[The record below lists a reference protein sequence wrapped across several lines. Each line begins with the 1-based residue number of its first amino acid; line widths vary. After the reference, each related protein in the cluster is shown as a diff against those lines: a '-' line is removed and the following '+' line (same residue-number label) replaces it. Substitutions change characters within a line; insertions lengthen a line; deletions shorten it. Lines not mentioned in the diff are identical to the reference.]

1 MFNLNRLRELVRQ
14 LWVIDLR
21 TLHGLRRIQVLSLRI
36 TYAVIRDLISG
47 QLTMRAMSLVY
58 TTLLSLIPLLAVSFS
73 VLKAFGVHN
82 EVKPLIYDFLAPMGE
97 RGVEIGDKIMG
108 FVENIQVGVL
118 GSIGLALLLYTV
130 ISLLQKIERSFNYVW
145 RIERPRHFAR
155 RFSDYLS
162 VILVGPVLVFTA
174 IGITASIK
182 TAVLLQAGDVA
193 MLSDGVKLIGKFVPY
208 FLIIAAFTFVYIF
221 MPNTKVR
228 FLPAFTGAIV
238 AGVLWESL
246 GWLFASFVVSST
258 NYAAIYSSLAILIL
272 FMIWL
277 YLGWVILLVGVDVSF
292 YIQNPLEMLSP
303 ETPARLNR
311 NDEQQFALAI
321 MIICGRAFHEGNKP
335 PDIIVL
341 SDTLGIAPNLVDETV
356 RELIHA
362 KLLSETTGENEGLL
376 PSRDMQNI
384 TIVDILS
391 ALDGRKTL
399 SLPSSDETN
408 ASLEIM
414 HKLANSQHQT
424 LDGLTLQQ
432 LVIRIDEKEDS

>member
-1 MFNLNRLRELVRQ
+1 MFNLNRLRELLRQ

-21 TLHGLRRIQVLSLRI
+21 TIHGLHRIQVLSLRI
-36 TYAVIRDLISG
+36 TYAVIRDLAAG
-47 QLTMRAMSLVY
+47 QLNMRAMSLVY
-58 TTLLSLIPLLAVSFS
+58 TTLLSLIPVLAISFS
-73 VLKAFGVHN
+73 VLKAFGVN
-82 EVKPLIYDFLAPMGE
+82 YKDKPLIYNLLLPLGE
-97 RGVEIGDKIMG
+97 RGIEIGNKIMG

-118 GSIGLALLLYTV
+118 GSIGLALLFYMV
-130 ISLLQKIERSFNYVW
+130 ISLLQKVERSFNYVW
-145 RIERPRHFAR
+145 RIDRPRHFAR

-174 IGITASIK
+174 IAITASLK
-182 TAVLLQAGDVA
+182 TAVLIQAGDVVI
-193 MLSDGVKLIGKFVPY
+193 LSDSVNLIGKLVPY
-208 FLIIAAFTFVYIF
+208 FLIIAAFTFVYVF

-228 FLPAFTGAIV
+228 LMPALIGAIV
-238 AGVLWESL
+238 AGLLWQSL

-258 NYAAIYSSLAILIL
+258 NYDAIYSRLAILIV
-272 FMIWL
+272 FMIWI

-292 YIQNPLEMLSP
+292 YIQNPLDMLSP

-311 NDEQQFALAI
+311 NDERQFALAI

-356 RELIHA
+356 QELIDA
-362 KLLSETTGENEGLL
+362 KLLSETTGEDEGLL

-399 SLPSSDETN
+399 SLPCSDETN

-414 HKLANSQHQT
+414 HKLAGAQNQA

-432 LVIRIDEKEDS
+432 LVMRIDEKENS